1 MEKEPGLKIEQRR
14 MRILE
19 ILARDGKV
27 RVAPLSEEL
36 AVTPVTI
43 RSDLDALERDGYLS
57 RTQGGAVQSVK
68 NYYNLGQQLRKQQY
82 AGEKKAI
89 AVAALAL
96 VEDGE
101 TLMINSGTTT
111 YYVAMELKRRS
122 NLNIVTNSI
131 AVASELG
138 DYPTFRVILLGGEIN
153 AQFGFTYGIDAGNQ
167 LAKYKADKTILSL
180 DGFHPDTGYTTYQAE
195 EAVIDQMMMER
206 SRGSIVVADFS
217 KYGHEGFYHVA
228 DLARGNTIVTNSRIG
243 EEACGVLGGLG
254 VNVITAQ

>member
-1 MEKEPGLKIEQRR
+1 MQKEHGLKIEQRR

-27 RVAPLSEEL
+27 RVAPLSREL
-36 AVTPVTI
+36 EVTPVTI
-43 RSDLDALERDGYLS
+43 RNDLDALERDGYLS

-68 NYYNLGQQLRKQQY
+68 NYYNMGQQLRKQQY
-82 AGEKKAI
+82 AAEKKAI
-89 AVAALAL
+89 ATAALSL

-111 YYVAMELKRRS
+111 FYVALELKKRS

-138 DYPTFRVILLGGEIN
+138 DHPTFRVILLGGEIN
-153 AQFGFTYGIDAGNQ
+153 AQFGFTYGIDAGSQ
-167 LAKYKADKTILSL
+167 LAKYKADKTVLSL

-195 EAVIDQMMMER
+195 ESVIDQMMMER
-206 SRGSIVVADFS
+206 SRRSIIVADFS
-217 KYGHEGFYHVA
+217 KYGHESFYHVA
-228 DLARGNTIVTNSRIG
+228 DLAAGNTIVTNEQIG
-243 EEACGVLGGLG
+243 DAACEALRDSGASV
-254 VNVITAQ
+254 VIAP